1 MTVGAI
7 VGVAGRGD
15 GQISGL
21 NAGEGVALRPR
32 IPSAG
37 TVDIARTCF
46 WARAGS
52 APRRRWNQTGG
63 SITRSASGT
72 LGERG
77 SFLSARGWI
86 TCSPRHPCKSTRF
99 HFAIGEFVGW
109 TSFSPVQRCHQCSDG
124 TFTLGTHG

>member
-7 VGVAGRGD
+7 VGVTGRGD

-21 NAGEGVALRPR
+21 NAGERVALRPR

-37 TVDIARTCF
+37 TVDIARPCF
-46 WARAGS
+46 WAGAGS
-52 APRRRWNQTGG
+52 APGRRWNQTGG
-63 SITRSASGT
+63 WITRSARGT

-86 TCSPRHPCKSTRF
+86 TRSPRHPRKSTRF
-99 HFAIGEFVGW
+99 HFAIGELVGW
-109 TSFSPVQRCHQCSDG
+109 ASFTPVQRCH
-124 TFTLGTHG
+124 